1 MQYKYGFLFSDS
13 SQGVPG
19 LLVPAENRGPSQQTH
34 ANREEE
40 PVLPLSS

>member
-13 SQGVPG
+13 SQRVAG
-19 LLVPAENRGPSQQTH
+19 LVLSVENRGPSQQAH